1 MAIQDIDLGTV
12 IENGED
18 GDVARTAFTKVNEN
32 FDDLDARVTYIESLD
47 IGTVTSVND
56 ILPVDGNVDLTPA
69 DIGAATAAQG
79 AKADTAVQADVF
91 ATALNQKVD
100 KVEGYQLSQEDY
112 TTAEKDKLASLESSL
127 FLGVYSSLAELEAA
141 HPTSDRPGEYA
152 FIPTGVNIYMFVWDN
167 ITEMWVTLGSGSEAI
182 TAEQVKT
189 LYESN
194 PDTNAF
200 TNAEKTKL
208 GDIQPGAQVNVATN
222 ISQGTRTDT
231 TVSINSS
238 TGTGATLVGAS
249 MTEAGIMTA
258 ADKVKVNNIPATTDG
273 LAEGSTNL
281 YFTGER
287 VRQTLLTGFST
298 GTAEQISAVDT
309 ILAALGKLQGQ
320 IDAAGGASDMWQVKP
335 IGEPFPLFTH
345 LTGVD
350 TPPTDNPNYRYIKLT
365 ASDSYNT
372 GVLTSESVSGSA
384 PLVQA
389 TAVISD
395 PVSPMNG
402 QTIRLINTERR
413 FIRPGSD
420 GAVEA
425 DALQNITGSA
435 GMRPA
440 AGLIDSAALTG
451 AFKLGMSRAE
461 RPSLLTAAGYDIGFD
476 ASLVARTA
484 NETRVKSLGATYY
497 MRIR

>member
-56 ILPVDGNVDLTPA
+56 VLPVDGNVDLTPA
-69 DIGAATAAQG
+69 DIGAATTAQG
-79 AKADTAVQADVF
+79 AKADTAVQTDVF

-112 TTAEKDKLASLESSL
+112 TTEEKNKLAGLESSL

-152 FIPTGVNIYMFVWDN
+152 FIPAGGNIYMFVWDDV
-167 ITEMWVTLGSGSEAI
+167 TEMWVTIGSGSEAI

-200 TNAEKTKL
+200 TNAEKAKL
-208 GDIQPGAQVNVATN
+208 GGIQDGAQVNVATN

-231 TVSINSS
+231 TVGINSS

-249 MTEAGIMTA
+249 TTEAGVMTA
-258 ADKVKVNNIPATTDG
+258 ADKVKLNSMPTTTDG
-273 LAEGSTNL
+273 LTEGSTNL

-287 VRQTLLTGFST
+287 VRQTLLTGLMAGTNVVIAATDSLITALSKLQAQIIPLSDKLSTIPATPAADGKTYAIKDRAWSEITPSQLPLGQNQTWQDLTSNRIGGQDYTNST
-298 GTAEQISAVDT
+298 GRSIMISPT
-309 ILAALGKLQGQ
+309 ITSTGS
-320 IDAAGGASDMWQVKP
+320 GGFLMRIV
-335 IGEPFPLFTH
+335 L
-345 LTGVD
+345 
-350 TPPTDNPNYRYIKLT
+350 TPPT
-365 ASDSYNT
+365 
-372 GVLTSESVSGSA
+372 GSA
-384 PLVQA
+384 VTLQGTWQTVNTLYANMQVVIPNGYSYR
-389 TAVISD
+389 VISS
-395 PVSPMNG
+395 VG
-402 QTIRLINTERR
+402 
-413 FIRPGSD
+413 
-420 GAVEA
+420 
-425 DALQNITGSA
+425 
-435 GMRPA
+435 
-440 AGLIDSAALTG
+440 
-451 AFKLGMSRAE
+451 
-461 RPSLLTAAGYDIGFD
+461 TAQVYNW
-476 ASLVARTA
+476 SELR
-484 NETRVKSLGATYY
+484 
-497 MRIR
+497 